1 MQDCFKCWFIL
12 AKFVKV
18 GQGMVKSKEGSL
30 TQLPGFAQ
38 SLSAAFWTFEHSGG
52 SYNYCR
58 PVRSISLELEVY
70 DALDQA
76 LGVPGPNKL
85 QVCINHL

>member
-12 AKFVKV
+12 ANFVKV

-30 TQLPGFAQ
+30 TQLPGFAH
-38 SLSAAFWTFEHSGG
+38 SLLAAFWTFEHSGG
-52 SYNYCR
+52 SYNYYR
-58 PVRSISLELEVY
+58 AVRSISLELEVY
-70 DALDQA
+70 EALHQA

-85 QVCINHL
+85 QICINHL